1 MNDYSINFDEGEY
14 ADDHERTVNVKG
26 RYNRDNF
33 AANRQFSS
41 VEKTKNALNSGIQLW
56 DVPCIRET
64 YAEDNDTEED
74 EEDEEL
80 EAGGEKSKLLDMLS
94 KMLTDRRATLKD
106 LRKGFVFF
114 MDQEKKDIK
123 RHIAIQRAQKLHS

>member
-1 MNDYSINFDEGEY
+1 MNDYSINFDEEEY

-74 EEDEEL
+74 EAKLKMEL
-80 EAGGEKSKLLDMLS
+80 EDYLQLKVALCLIKLI
-94 KMLTDRRATLKD
+94 
-106 LRKGFVFF
+106 
-114 MDQEKKDIK
+114 IK
-123 RHIAIQRAQKLHS
+123 VVT